1 MTISFELPKDI
12 EQELSESGFD
22 LNGDSRELFLV
33 SLYREE
39 RITHHQLAQALGLSR
54 LETEAVLKRHK
65 VWLEITQEE
74 VAAQA
79 ASLREARPE

>member
-1 MTISFELPKDI
+1 MTISFDIPKEI
-12 EQELSESGFD
+12 EQKLSANGFD
-22 LNGDSRELFLV
+22 LNGQARELFLV
-33 SLYREE
+33 GLYRDEQ
-39 RITHHQLAQALGLSR
+39 ITHHQLAQALGLSR

-79 ASLREARPE
+79 ASLREARGE